1 MLRELITTMLGDG
14 ASCWQ
19 KSNLADACEIPS
31 PPSLQPPTSQ
41 CCNLELPA
49 SLAPARIRA
58 PHAILK
64 QTTPRALLRSLS
76 TIAVC
81 RLSWASVCSIKFA
94 STRRPTYIVLPI
106 DPNGSRVQT
115 PDNATSFD
123 RLCYSLLKIYAIAS
137 FSCCSPIPT
146 CVRIRC
152 SKTLKAAM
160 SQSLSTL

>member
-81 RLSWASVCSIKFA
+81 RAGRRSWASVCSIKFA

-106 DPNGSRVQT
+106 DPNGSLLLFLSVPRYVPRIACPQLVILCT
-115 PDNATSFD
+115 RCTFSFCASNFKNE
-123 RLCYSLLKIYAIAS
+123 RLC
-137 FSCCSPIPT
+137 
-146 CVRIRC
+146 
-152 SKTLKAAM
+152 
-160 SQSLSTL
+160 